1 MQLSTYFLSLQNPP
15 SLSYRH
21 RLCHHSL
28 SKRPFRHKL
37 ICSLANSAD
46 QRSSEL
52 VTTLQSETLK
62 TLEWPSLCNYL
73 SPFTS
78 TSMAFSLTKAA
89 AIPVGQSREESQ
101 KLLDQTTSALHS
113 LEALKSEPLDLS
125 VIEDVS
131 EILHSAASG
140 QVLTVRELC
149 RVRRMLGAAR
159 AVSEKLA
166 AIAEGGSLERYTPLL
181 EILQGCN
188 FQLELE
194 RKIGFCIDCSLSTI
208 LGRASEEL
216 ELIREE
222 RKRNMENLDSL
233 LKEVSVSIFQAGGI
247 DKPLITKRRSRMC
260 VGVKATHKY
269 LLPGGVVLN
278 VSSSGATYFMEP
290 KEAVELN
297 NMEVKLSNSEKA
309 EEMAIL
315 SLLTSEIAESEAE
328 IKYLLDRLIEVDL
341 AFARAAYAQWVNGVC
356 PILSSKESEML
367 ISNGTDNALSIDIEG
382 MQHPLLLGSFL
393 SNSTDFFTSNSMGPS
408 VLGNK
413 SGEMTPIKS
422 SKVVSNFP
430 IPIDIKVQCGTR
442 VVIISG
448 PNTGGK
454 TASMKTLGLASIMS
468 KAGMYLPAKKQP
480 RLPWFDLVLADI
492 GDSQSLEQSLST
504 FSGHISQICEILEVA
519 SKESL
524 VLIDEIG
531 SGTDPSEGVALSTSI
546 LQYLKNRV
554 NLAFVTTHYADLS
567 RLKEMDPQ
575 YENAAMEFSLETLQ
589 PTYQILWGRTG
600 DSNALTIAKSI
611 GFDGNII
618 ERAKMWVESL
628 MPEKQQERKGVLQQ
642 SLMEER
648 NRLEAQFKRAES
660 LHAEIMKLY
669 HEVRSEAE
677 NLEERERAL
686 RVKETQKVEQEL
698 NAAKSQIETVVQ
710 EFENQLQTANSE
722 EFNTLV
728 KKSESA
734 INSILKAHQPG
745 DSFSFTETDT
755 SSYQPVSGEQVHLK
769 GLGNKLATVVA
780 ASEDD
785 DTVLVQYG
793 KIRVRVEKS
802 NVRPISSSQR
812 NNAIISRQSFERQG
826 EQSREVP
833 SNSDATETGAIT
845 YGPLIQTS
853 KNTVDLRGMRVEE
866 AEIQLDMA
874 IAARGSN
881 SVLFIVHGM
890 GTGVIKERAL
900 EMLRNHP
907 RVMKYEQENPLN
919 YGCTVAYIK

>member
-1 MQLSTYFLSLQNPP
+1 MILFLQISGT
-15 SLSYRH
+15 
-21 RLCHHSL
+21 
-28 SKRPFRHKL
+28 
-37 ICSLANSAD
+37 A
-46 QRSSEL
+46 
-52 VTTLQSETLK
+52 
-62 TLEWPSLCNYL
+62 SLCN
-73 SPFTS
+73 
-78 TSMAFSLTKAA
+78 
-89 AIPVGQSREESQ
+89 
-101 KLLDQTTSALHS
+101 
-113 LEALKSEPLDLS
+113 
-125 VIEDVS
+125 
-131 EILHSAASG
+131 
-140 QVLTVRELC
+140 
-149 RVRRMLGAAR
+149 
-159 AVSEKLA
+159 
-166 AIAEGGSLERYTPLL
+166 
-181 EILQGCN
+181 
-188 FQLELE
+188 
-194 RKIGFCIDCSLSTI
+194 
-208 LGRASEEL
+208 
-216 ELIREE
+216 
-222 RKRNMENLDSL
+222 
-233 LKEVSVSIFQAGGI
+233 
-247 DKPLITKRRSRMC
+247 
-260 VGVKATHKY
+260 
-269 LLPGGVVLN
+269 
-278 VSSSGATYFMEP
+278 
-290 KEAVELN
+290 
-297 NMEVKLSNSEKA
+297 
-309 EEMAIL
+309 
-315 SLLTSEIAESEAE
+315 
-328 IKYLLDRLIEVDL
+328 
-341 AFARAAYAQWVNGVC
+341 
-356 PILSSKESEML
+356 
-367 ISNGTDNALSIDIEG
+367 
-382 MQHPLLLGSFL
+382 
-393 SNSTDFFTSNSMGPS
+393 
-408 VLGNK
+408 
-413 SGEMTPIKS
+413 
-422 SKVVSNFP
+422 
-430 IPIDIKVQCGTR
+430 
-442 VVIISG
+442 
-448 PNTGGK
+448 
-454 TASMKTLGLASIMS
+454 
-468 KAGMYLPAKKQP
+468 
-480 RLPWFDLVLADI
+480 
-492 GDSQSLEQSLST
+492 SLST

-628 MPEKQQERKGVLQQ
+628 MPEKQQERKVVLQQ

-710 EFENQLQTANSE
+710 EFENQLQTADSE
-722 EFNTLV
+722 ELNSLV

-812 NNAIISRQSFERQG
+812 NNVISSRQSFERQG

-833 SNSDATETGAIT
+833 SNSDATESGAIT

-874 IAARGSN
+874 ISARGSN